1 MRATYRSGTRR
12 WLLLP
17 AAVLVL
23 SGLAA
28 GCSSSGSSSSSS
40 SSGSSSSKPAYC
52 TAASQLK
59 TSVHNLGDVSVAKN
73 GLSSLQ
79 TALGKV
85 QTSATIFAADA
96 KSAYPSQTTALKNS
110 LSSLEAAIKSAKG
123 QPPLTAAAAVVPAVT
138 QVKTSASN
146 LQSAVKGKCQ

>member
-1 MRATYRSGTRR
+1 MRATYRPGPRT

-28 GCSSSGSSSSSS
+28 GCSSSGSTGSSSSS
-40 SSGSSSSKPAYC
+40 SSSSKPGYC

-59 TSVHNLGDVSVAKN
+59 TSVHNLGNVHVAQN

-79 TALGKV
+79 TALSKV
-85 QTSATIFAADA
+85 QTSANTFATDA

-110 LSSLEAAIKSAKG
+110 LSSLAAAIKSAKG

>member
-1 MRATYRSGTRR
+1 MSATCRPGSRR

-28 GCSSSGSSSSSS
+28 GCSSSGSS
-40 SSGSSSSKPAYC
+40 KPAYC

-59 TSVHNLGDVSVAKN
+59 TSVHNLGNITINIHDLTSVNTAVSKVSNDAK
-73 GLSSLQ
+73 
-79 TALGKV
+79 T
-85 QTSATIFAADA
+85 FASEA
-96 KSAYPSQTTALKNS
+96 KSAYPSQTSALRNS
-110 LSSLEAAIKSAKG
+110 LSGLQTAITSAQRQPSL
-123 QPPLTAAAAVVPAVT
+123 TTVAAVVSSIA

-146 LQSAVKGKCQ
+146 LQSAAAGKCQ

>member
-1 MRATYRSGTRR
+1 MRATYRPGTRT
-12 WLLLP
+12 WLLFP

-28 GCSSSGSSSSSS
+28 GCSSSGSSSSS
-40 SSGSSSSKPAYC
+40 KPAYC
-52 TAASQLK
+52 TAAGQLK
-59 TSVHNLGDVSVAKN
+59 TSVHNLGNVSVSKN
-73 GLSSLQ
+73 GLGSLQ

-85 QTSATIFAADA
+85 QTSANTFATDA

-110 LSSLEAAIKSAKG
+110 LSSLETAIKSAKG

-138 QVKTSASN
+138 QVKTSANN